1 MMKSWLTEFARLL
14 ALCAPAMILG
24 AVTTHLGWS
33 LLGAVLIFLAYHLGN
48 LYRLQRWLQTDKAR
62 KHPPDVGGVWGDL
75 VATLYRESKH
85 RRRLKHRLGH
95 LLDEFD
101 EFTRAMPDA
110 MIVIDEQNVIRW
122 LNEAAASMF
131 ELDPHADLGQRIG
144 HLLRQ
149 PEFQHFLHQGRYDS
163 TLELSS
169 PQQADIRLSVRIVPF
184 GQQRRLIAARDVSD
198 FFRLEQM
205 RRDFIAN
212 VSPELRTPLT
222 VLSGYLESWEE
233 MRVQLPELLRPSL
246 EHMRGQTA
254 RMQQIIDD
262 LLTLSRLDSQLARA
276 DDYEEVPIP
285 AMVSALK
292 EDAIILGG
300 SAAHVIDTEIDDTLW
315 LRGVT
320 KELHSAMANLV
331 SNAVRY
337 TPAGGRICL
346 RWVRAE
352 NGAARFEVSDSGI
365 GIAAADIPRLTE
377 RFYRVD
383 KGRSRA
389 SGGTGLGL
397 AIVKHVLERHGARLE
412 ILSKPGLGSTFS
424 CLFPASRV
432 LQKPIESPTAGS
444 LGN

>member
-1 MMKSWLTEFARLL
+1 MKKSWLTEFARLV
-14 ALCAPAMILG
+14 ALGVPAIILG
-24 AVTTHLGWS
+24 IATAHLGWG
-33 LLGAVLIFLAYHLGN
+33 LLAAVVIFLGYHLGN
-48 LYRLQRWLQTDKAR
+48 LYRLQRWLQTDKER
-62 KHPPDVGGVWGDL
+62 EHPPDMGGVWGDL
-75 VATLYRESKH
+75 VATLYREGKH

-131 ELDPHADLGQRIG
+131 DLDPQVDLGQRIG

-149 PEFQHFLHQGRYDS
+149 PEFQHFLRQGRYDS

-169 PQQADIRLSVRIVPF
+169 PRQADVRLSLRIVPF

-212 VSPELRTPLT
+212 VSHELRTPLT

-233 MRVQLPELLRPSL
+233 MRAQLPEPLRPSL
-246 EHMRGQTA
+246 EHMRGQTS

-285 AMVSALK
+285 AMVAALK
-292 EDAIILGG
+292 EDAIMLGG
-300 SAAHVIDTEIDDTLW
+300 TAAHVIDTKIDDTLW

-337 TPAGGRICL
+337 TPPGGRITL
-346 RWVRAE
+346 RWIRAE

-412 ILSKPGLGSTFS
+412 IRSKPGLGSTFS

-432 LQKPIESPTAGS
+432 LQKPNESPTADA
-444 LGN
+444 LDN